1 MYILLDMY
9 NLLPWYNNRLPLPRA
24 RMRELDYFND
34 FRGLFPLNSQ
44 FRAISDG
51 TCQISEEIYL
61 RTWVGRRPSEMK

>member
-1 MYILLDMY
+1 
-9 NLLPWYNNRLPLPRA
+9 
-24 RMRELDYFND
+24 MRELDYFDD

-44 FRAISDG
+44 FRAIPDG